1 MTQSARTITTRRAF
15 LALAAAGG
23 ACVLGGCGDEKNVSL
38 DDPTS
43 LKNVN
48 SIRIGT
54 DCDSPPYE
62 WMIDTEI
69 EESLPVDNKAGY
81 YATGFDVLL
90 MRDLGEY
97 YDVKVV
103 LVNLD
108 HPQLLEYLSEG
119 LVDVVVSAYGA
130 TNERSE
136 YAEFSEGYNPY
147 RLAVVARADSPYAS
161 ATSIAELAG
170 AVVSV
175 KDATI
180 VADLADEIP
189 NVTVQEPHLTMSETY
204 GAVVDGSAD
213 IVIVDRTAWD
223 MRAASWPSLTML
235 DIAEEDLPVPGDG
248 YMHVAVRKDET
259 VMLDEVNAFLADL
272 GEDGIAKLWDE
283 TAELEQHYELS
294 GEDAYLEQHQADAS
308 DASESSE

>member
-1 MTQSARTITTRRAF
+1 MAQSARTYTTRRAF

-23 ACVLGGCGDEKNVSL
+23 ACALGGCGAERDSEL
-38 DDPTS
+38 GDPMD
-43 LKNVN
+43 LEEVK

-54 DCDSPPYE
+54 DCDYPPYE
-62 WMIDTEI
+62 WLIDTEI
-69 EESLPVDNKAGY
+69 EESLPVDNKDGY

-90 MRDLGEY
+90 MQALGER
-97 YDVKVV
+97 YDIRIV

-108 HPQLLEYLSEG
+108 HPQLLQYLAEG

-130 TNERSE
+130 TDERSE
-136 YAEFSEGYNPY
+136 YAEFSDGYNQY
-147 RLAVVARADSPYAS
+147 RLAVVTRKDSPYAS
-161 ATSIAELAG
+161 ATSVADLAG

-180 VADLADEIP
+180 VADLASEIP
-189 NVTVQEPHLTMSETY
+189 NVTVQEPHLTMTETY

-213 IVIVDRTAWD
+213 IVIVDRTAWE
-223 MRAASWPSLTML
+223 MRDTDWPSLVMV

-259 VMLDEVNAFLADL
+259 VMLDEVNAFLAEL
-272 GEDGIAKLWDE
+272 GEEGIAKLWDE
-283 TAELEQHYELS
+283 TAELEDHYEMS
-294 GEDAYLEQHQADAS
+294 GEAAYLEQYHSGESGSQ
-308 DASESSE
+308 ASE